1 MGFLEETRSETGR
14 VYRNKVDEIKE
25 TLSKKDCAD
34 FMEALNDITISQAAI
49 VRALQKRGI
58 KIGNG
63 TISNLRR
70 ELLSNRG
77 DINDVS

>member
-14 VYRNKVDEIKE
+14 VYRGKIDEIKE

-34 FMEALNDITISQAAI
+34 FMEALNDISISQAAI
-49 VRALQKRGI
+49 VRALQKRGVR
-58 KIGNG
+58 IGTG

-70 ELLSNRG
+70 EVLSNRG